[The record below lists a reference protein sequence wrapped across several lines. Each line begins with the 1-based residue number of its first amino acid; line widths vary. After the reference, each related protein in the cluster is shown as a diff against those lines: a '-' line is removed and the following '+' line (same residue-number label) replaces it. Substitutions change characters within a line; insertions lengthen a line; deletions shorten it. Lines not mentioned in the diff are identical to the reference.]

1 MGGGA
6 SRFGCRKSSATQP
19 SSGAGVVFTGAA
31 TTEASAIVCKSSAQV
46 SPSDKSSFFQF
57 CDQNKLD
64 LESGIA
70 EALEGCPAC
79 VTSSGPGEPIV
90 WLNEE
95 FVQLSGFQREEM
107 LGQPCKFLQGEKTTH
122 ASRAE
127 VRRLIE
133 TQTEGFVSLV
143 NYTKQGKE
151 FDNALYIRPLYSKG
165 KCLFFLGSQLDLRGL
180 KRFKRSVSFHDE
192 PEVFMFEDDAEKA
205 QAPLAFYQFCDQNQL
220 EVESGLAKLLAMPS
234 DPGTLKAMRKD
245 YSRLARLGHLQEAV
259 EMTQEVLE
267 MQLRELGPVH
277 PETLGTMSAY
287 ATRLAEMGLL
297 PEAAAIEKQL
307 LELQKTVL
315 GPHHLQTLTT
325 MNNFANRLG
334 RLGWLQEA
342 ADMSLEMLELQIAR
356 LGPRH
361 PETLI
366 TMSNYANRL
375 NEQGRLQEGADM
387 TLSVLELRRI
397 VLGPRHPNTLRT
409 LNNYACCLQ
418 VLGRAEEAA
427 QSRREFR
434 KLREK

>member
-57 CDQNKLD
+57 CDQNNLD

-245 YSRLARLGHLQEAV
+245 YSRLAKLGQVQEAV

-267 MQLRELGPVH
+267 MQRKVLGPDH
-277 PETLGTMSAY
+277 PETLGTMGAY
-287 ATRLAEMGLL
+287 ANRLAEMGLL
-297 PEAAAIEKQL
+297 PEAAEIEKQL
-307 LELQKTVL
+307 LELQKTVF
-315 GPHHLQTLTT
+315 GAQALQTL
-325 MNNFANRLG
+325 A
-334 RLGWLQEA
+334 
-342 ADMSLEMLELQIAR
+342 
-356 LGPRH
+356 
-361 PETLI
+361 

-375 NEQGRLQEGADM
+375 DRLGRTTEAIEMSLEALELQKARLGPRHPKTLSTMSNYANRLTEMGRLQEAADIS
-387 TLSVLELRRI
+387 LQVLELRRT

-409 LNNYACCLQ
+409 LNSFACCLQ
-418 VLGRAEEAA
+418 TLGRVEEAA
-427 QSRREFR
+427 KLRRE
-434 KLREK
+434 LRELREQ